1 MQCHAQPGKV
11 SGVDFVRV
19 IQPISHLQGFTTGDY
34 TFEVDVW
41 DIAEKRHLAWDE
53 VGEKY
58 DIIYFNYISSPESYA
73 VMACLT
79 REKYGRKLVCDVDDG
94 LWHILPDN
102 PAYEVFKR
110 GSQQINIISRVL
122 DDVDKVTTT
131 NSYLRNM
138 IVNETYKKHEN
149 VVVFPNYI
157 DLELYSHRPQFKD
170 DRQIQ
175 IAHFGSTTH
184 FSSLQDEEFAKGM
197 DRIMREYPNVS
208 FLSMGCH
215 IPKYKMRWGARYI
228 QGFGDADVM
237 TWIKDKFPPFIEG
250 VDIIVAPLSNNLYN
264 RCKSSIKYL
273 EASSAKKPF
282 VGQNIRQYQEVIKN
296 GENGFLCDTA
306 ENWYTSLKKLID
318 DKALR
323 KSIGEQAFETV
334 KRDWT
339 IQAHRKDYADFFISL
354 LEKK

>member
-1 MQCHAQPGKV
+1 MPCHAQPGKV

-79 REKYGRKLVCDVDDG
+79 REKYGRKLVCDVDDA

-110 GSQQINIISRVL
+110 GSEQINIISRVL

-138 IVNETYKKHEN
+138 IAQETYKRHEN
-149 VVVFPNYI
+149 IAVFPNYV
-157 DLELYSHRPQFKD
+157 DLDLYSYRPQFKD
-170 DRQIQ
+170 DKQIQ

-184 FSSLQDEEFAKGM
+184 FSSLQEEEFAKGM
-197 DRIMREYPNVS
+197 DRIMREYPNVT

-215 IPKYKMRWGARYI
+215 IPKYKMKWGARYI

-250 VDIIVAPLSNNLYN
+250 VDIIVAPLTDCVYN
-264 RCKSSIKYL
+264 RSKSAIKRL
-273 EASSAKKPF
+273 ETSSAKKPF
-282 VGQNIRQYQEVIKN
+282 IGQNIRQYQECITN
-296 GENGFLCDTA
+296 GVDGFLCSKA
-306 ENWYTSLKKLID
+306 EEWYSAIKSMID
-318 DKALR
+318 DKELR
-323 KSIGEQAFETV
+323 KKIGEAGFERV
-334 KRDWT
+334 KRDYQ
-339 IQAHRKDYADFFISL
+339 IQDHIIDYAQFFISL
-354 LEKK
+354 LYP